1 MWTTIGEVEWP
12 LLLNAL
18 FWCGII
24 ASAVAAALIWNWE
37 LVPWRW
43 RKLIAYGGV
52 ALVTVCAAT
61 TGYINKSEREEQN
74 ELRNR
79 IKTSV
84 EGNFVFELREV
95 RPLLKDGRTFL
106 NIRTTYGQ
114 EFNVLTSPS
123 SGEDERFRRLA
134 SLPPGTLLAIPWEN
148 ASKEFI
154 EELPASVVIERSNEG
169 NLSLRI
175 K

>member
-1 MWTTIGEVEWP
+1 MWTTISEVECP
-12 LLLNAL
+12 FLLNAV
-18 FWCGII
+18 FWFLIL
-24 ASAVAAALIWNWE
+24 ASAVAAAVIWKWE
-37 LVPWRW
+37 LVPWSW
-43 RKLIAYGGV
+43 RKLLVCSGV
-52 ALVTVCAAT
+52 ALVVVCAAMA
-61 TGYINKSEREEQN
+61 GYINRSELEEQN

-84 EGNFVFELREV
+84 DGNFVFELREV
-95 RPLLKDGRTFL
+95 HPLVKDGRTFL
-106 NIRTTYGQ
+106 NIRTAYGQ

-148 ASKEFI
+148 ASKEFL
-154 EELPASVVIERSNEG
+154 EELPASVVIERSQEG
-169 NLSLRI
+169 NLRLRI